1 MMEGR
6 PKDIICKVRSR
17 PASRI
22 IWTID
27 PGVTGTKKESVQIDP
42 TDKNYFITT
51 AKFNIDPAYVM
62 NGKKV
67 TCTGIPVFGSAV
79 SKTAALDVLC
89 KYKVTFGDLLVKGR
103 ISR

>member
-17 PASRI
+17 PASKI

-27 PGVTGTKKESVQIDP
+27 PGVTGTKKESMYIDP
-42 TDKNYFITT
+42 TDNNYFITT
-51 AKFNIDPAYVM
+51 ATLRIDPAYVM
-62 NGKKV
+62 NGKRVK
-67 TCTGIPVFGSAV
+67 CTGIPVFGSAV

-89 KYKVTFGDLLVKGR
+89 KYKVSPGD
-103 ISR
+103 